1 VSEPLQTVSRSGLI
15 DLHTHTNESDGTLS
29 PEALVKLAGSER
41 LSALAIT
48 DHDTFAGYEK
58 ARIPAREAGLDLVC
72 GIELNTRLEIAGSRV
87 RYAHVLGYFPNGD
100 PTEAF
105 QVWLAG
111 QQADR
116 RDRNRRLSLALATK
130 GVHVSLAEV
139 EARGKSLAGRPHFAR
154 VLVEKGYAKDADDA
168 FRRYIGENAPTFVE
182 RQSMTSEEVI
192 RVILDGGGIPAVAH
206 PVRLFLPRGEI
217 ERKVFMH
224 LKESGLLGIEV
235 YHSEQPAA
243 LQSYYM
249 QLAQEL
255 DLLPVGGSDFHGTA
269 KPDISLGSGRD
280 GNVRVPVEF
289 LQRLRASRNG
299 SSPLRN
305 C

>member
-1 VSEPLQTVSRSGLI
+1 MNKPLRAVPLSGLI

-29 PEALVKLAGSER
+29 PEALVKLAVSER
-41 LSALAIT
+41 LNALAIT

-58 ARIPAREAGLDLVC
+58 ASIPAREAGLDLVR
-72 GIELNTRLEIAGSRV
+72 GIELNTRLEVAGSRV
-87 RYAHVLGYFPNGD
+87 RYAHVLGYFPGGD

-105 QVWLAG
+105 QAWLAD

-116 RDRNRRLSLALATK
+116 RDRNRRLSLALAAK
-130 GVHVSLAEV
+130 GIHVSLAEV
-139 EARGKSLAGRPHFAR
+139 EARGRSLTGRPHFAR

-192 RVILDGGGIPAVAH
+192 RIILDGGGVPAMAH
-206 PVRLFLPRGEI
+206 PVRLFLPRGEF
-217 ERKVFMH
+217 ERKVLMR
-224 LKESGLLGIEV
+224 LKESGLLGLEV

-249 QLAQEL
+249 QLAREL
-255 DLLPVGGSDFHGTA
+255 DLLPVGGSDFHGTV

-289 LQRLRASRNG
+289 LQRLRASDNG
-299 SSPLRN
+299 FGPARM
-305 C
+305 